1 MNNLRYYREKQG
13 ISQKELSA
21 LLNVAP
27 NTYNQWETGKR
38 EPDFSMMSRIA
49 DLFDISIDELLGR
62 ENAQRSSPADNWIP
76 VLGKVA
82 AGIPVEAIENFDS
95 DDPDDWEQISADMAR
110 NGKHIALRI
119 NGDSMEPRMKVGDVV
134 IVRIQETIEDG
145 ETAIVKV
152 NGDETTCKKIKKTSQ
167 GLTLISLNPSYA
179 PIFYTAEEC
188 ETMPVRIFGKVVEL
202 RAKL

>member
-1 MNNLRYYREKQG
+1 MTLLKILRKKKGLLQKDVAEKIG
-13 ISQKELSA
+13 
-21 LLNVAP
+21 VGRT
-27 NTYNQWETGKR
+27 TYVKYENGDS
-38 EPDFSMMSRIA
+38 EPDYKTLVKLAEFY
-49 DLFDISIDELLGR
+49 DISIDELLGR
-62 ENAQRSSPADNWIP
+62 ENAQRYSPADNWIP
-76 VLGKVA
+76 ALGKVA

-152 NGDETTCKKIKKTSQ
+152 NGDETTCKKIKKTPQ